1 MAHTYQFTGHYY
13 LKMLSIVSR
22 VMDNLQLLP
31 YVTYLSNE
39 LSIVTLSECIPGPV
53 NVSKELVGLYL
64 LYSISSQS
72 LGSVRTRT

>member
-31 YVTYLSNE
+31 YVTYLRAMNYPLLPC
-39 LSIVTLSECIPGPV
+39 LS
-53 NVSKELVGLYL
+53 VSQVQSMFRKNWWVF
-64 LYSISSQS
+64 ISSIPFLPS
-72 LGSVRTRT
+72 LSVL